1 MESLGRRKNDLILV
15 KLFVDK
21 FIFGEEVKE
30 IGEARWESFTLLGQ
44 FLSYWAIFERAKG
57 GP

>member
-15 KLFVDK
+15 KLFVDN

-30 IGEARWESFTLLGQ
+30 IGEARWGSFTLLGQ
-44 FLSYWAIFERAKG
+44 FLSYWAIFERAKV
-57 GP
+57 P